1 MINITYDR
9 NQNKTKVEVSKL
21 DVIKQHL
28 PLKVQ
33 FKNIITD
40 EIHYEAELKDYY
52 WVEWCGSE
60 LITDV
65 LIYSSNGTLLH
76 EYKWDVTNHGDEIEK
91 MLWFYLKSKKIQGI
105 KSNGLVIGSHDG
117 RNGHWIYPV
126 KHRLTD
132 ATLVDGSDKQYVELI
147 QNYKNNSNIETLNTI
162 VTTDGS
168 DVEWYQG
175 GEGYTDT
182 IVPSFINSWLDSSE
196 IVKSYRKSVSINN
209 LMKDKNYDWLH
220 LDVEGIDGD
229 LILALENKPNVII
242 YESMNLDKIMEAKL
256 NLWFVENSYEV
267 TEYNGN
273 TIAIKKLTYLY

>member
-1 MINITYDR
+1 MINITYNR

-40 EIHYEAELKDYY
+40 EIHYETELNDYY
-52 WVEWCGSE
+52 WAEWCGSE

-65 LIYSSNGTLLH
+65 LVYSSNGTLLH
-76 EYKWDVTNHGDEIEK
+76 EYNWDVTVHGDEIEK
-91 MLWFYLKSKKIQGI
+91 MLWFYLKSRNIQGL

-126 KHRLTD
+126 KYKLTD

-196 IVKSYRKSVSINN
+196 IIKSYRKSVSIND

-220 LDVEGIDGD
+220 LDVEGLDGD
-229 LILALENKPNVII
+229 LILALEQKPNII
-242 YESMNLDKIMEAKL
+242 IFEDENLDIVTKDKL
-256 NLWFVENSYEV
+256 KVWFIENSYE
-267 TEYNGN
+267 TIKHICN
-273 TIAIKKLTYLY
+273 TIAIKK

>member
-1 MINITYDR
+1 MIDITYNR
-9 NQNKTKVEVSKL
+9 SINLTRVEVNNL
-21 DVIKQHL
+21 QLIKEHL

-33 FKNIITD
+33 FKNIISG
-40 EIHYEAELKDYY
+40 EIHYE
-52 WVEWCGSE
+52 SE
-60 LITDV
+60 LLDYWWTEWKGAEQITDV
-65 LIYSSNGTLLH
+65 LVYSSNGKLLYEH
-76 EYKWDVTNHGDEIEK
+76 KWDVTINGDIHEK
-91 MLWFYLKSKKIQGI
+91 MLWFYLKARQLNGL

-126 KHRLTD
+126 KYKLTD
-132 ATLVDGSDKQYVELI
+132 ATLVDGSDKQYVELT

-182 IVPSFINSWLDSSE
+182 IVPSFINSWLESSE
-196 IVKSYRKSVSINN
+196 IIKSYRKSVSIND

-229 LILALENKPNVII
+229 LILTLENKPNVII

-256 NLWFVENSYEV
+256 NLWFVENSYE
-267 TEYNGN
+267 TIECNGN
-273 TIAIKKLTYLY
+273 TIAIKK

>member
-1 MINITYDR
+1 MINITYNR
-9 NQNKTKVEVSKL
+9 NENKTKVEVSKL
-21 DVIKQHL
+21 DVIKEHL
-28 PLKVQ
+28 PLKIQ

-40 EIHYEAELKDYY
+40 EIHYETELKDYY
-52 WVEWCGSE
+52 WAEWCGSE

-76 EYKWDVTNHGDEIEK
+76 EYKWDVITHGDEIEK
-91 MLWFYLKSKKIQGI
+91 MLWFYLKARQLNGL

-126 KHRLTD
+126 KYKLTD
-132 ATLVDGSDKQYVELI
+132 ATLVDGSDKQYVELT

-182 IVPSFINSWLDSSE
+182 IVPSFINSWLESSE
-196 IVKSYRKSVSINN
+196 IIKSYRKSVSIND

-220 LDVEGIDGD
+220 LDVEGLDGD
-229 LILALENKPNVII
+229 LILALEQKPNII
-242 YESMNLDKIMEAKL
+242 IFEDENLDIVTKDKL
-256 NLWFVENSYEV
+256 KVWFIENSYE
-267 TEYNGN
+267 TIKHICN
-273 TIAIKKLTYLY
+273 TIAIKK

>member
-1 MINITYDR
+1 MINITYNR

-40 EIHYEAELKDYY
+40 EIHYETELKDYY
-52 WVEWCGSE
+52 WAEWCGSE
-60 LITDV
+60 LITDI

-76 EYKWDVTNHGDEIEK
+76 EYKWDVIIHGDEIEK
-91 MLWFYLKSKKIQGI
+91 MLWFYLKARQLKGL

-126 KHRLTD
+126 KHKLTD
-132 ATLVDGSDKQYVELI
+132 ALLIDGSDKQFINLVE
-147 QNYKNNSNIETLNTI
+147 NYKHNSNVETLNTI

-168 DVEWYQG
+168 YVEWYQG

-182 IVPSFINSWLDSSE
+182 VVPSLINEWLDSSE
-196 IVKSYRKSVSINN
+196 ITKSYRKSVSIND

-220 LDVEGIDGD
+220 LDVEGLDGD
-229 LILALENKPNVII
+229 LILALEQKPNII
-242 YESMNLDKIMEAKL
+242 IFEDENLDIVTKDKL
-256 NLWFVENSYEV
+256 KVWFIENSYE
-267 TEYNGN
+267 TIKHICN
-273 TIAIKKLTYLY
+273 TIAIKK

>member
-1 MINITYDR
+1 MINITYNR
-9 NQNKTKVEVSKL
+9 NENKTKVEISKL
-21 DVIKQHL
+21 DVIKEHL
-28 PLKVQ
+28 PLKIQ

-40 EIHYEAELKDYY
+40 EIHYETELKDYY
-52 WVEWCGSE
+52 WAEWCGSE

-76 EYKWDVTNHGDEIEK
+76 EYKWDVTINGDIHEK
-91 MLWFYLKSKKIQGI
+91 MLWFYLKARQLNGL

-126 KHRLTD
+126 KYKLTD
-132 ATLVDGSDKQYVELI
+132 ATLVDGSDKQYVELT

-182 IVPSFINSWLDSSE
+182 IVPSFINSWLESSE
-196 IVKSYRKSVSINN
+196 IIKSYRKSVSIND

-229 LILALENKPNVII
+229 LILTLENKPNVII

-256 NLWFVENSYEV
+256 NLWFVENSYE
-267 TEYNGN
+267 TIECNGN
-273 TIAIKKLTYLY
+273 TIAIKK

>member
-9 NQNKTKVEVSKL
+9 SINLTRVEANNL
-21 DVIKQHL
+21 QLIKEHL

-33 FKNIITD
+33 FKNIVTG
-40 EIHYEAELKDYY
+40 EIHYE
-52 WVEWCGSE
+52 SE
-60 LITDV
+60 LLDYWWTEWKGAEHITDV

-76 EYKWDVTNHGDEIEK
+76 EYKWDVTINGDIHEK
-91 MLWFYLKSKKIQGI
+91 MLWFYLKARQLNGL

-117 RNGHWIYPV
+117 RNGHWIYSV
-126 KHRLTD
+126 KHKLTD
-132 ATLVDGSDKQYVELI
+132 ATLVDGSDKQYVELK
-147 QNYKNNSNIETLNTI
+147 QNYKDNSNIETLNTI
-162 VTTDGS
+162 VTIDGS

-182 IVPSFINSWLDSSE
+182 IVPSVINSWLDTSE
-196 IVKSYRKSVSINN
+196 IVKSYRKSVSIND

-256 NLWFVENSYEV
+256 NLWFVENSYE
-267 TEYNGN
+267 TIECNGN
-273 TIAIKKLTYLY
+273 TIAIKK

>member
-1 MINITYDR
+1 MINITYNR
-9 NQNKTKVEVSKL
+9 NENKTKVEVSKL
-21 DVIKQHL
+21 DVIKEHL
-28 PLKVQ
+28 PLKIQ

-40 EIHYEAELKDYY
+40 EIHYETELKDYY
-52 WVEWCGSE
+52 WAEWFGSE

-76 EYKWDVTNHGDEIEK
+76 EYKWDVITHGDEIEK
-91 MLWFYLKSKKIQGI
+91 MLWFYLKARQLNGL

-117 RNGHWIYPV
+117 RNGHWIYSV
-126 KHRLTD
+126 KHKLTD
-132 ATLVDGSDKQYVELI
+132 ATLVDGSDKQYVELT
-147 QNYKNNSNIETLNTI
+147 QNYKHNSNIETLNTI

-168 DVEWYQG
+168 YVEWYQG

-182 IVPSFINSWLDSSE
+182 VVPSLINEWLDSSE
-196 IVKSYRKSVSINN
+196 ITKSYRKSISIND

-256 NLWFVENSYEV
+256 NLWFVENSYE
-267 TEYNGN
+267 TIECNGN
-273 TIAIKKLTYLY
+273 TIAIKK

>member
-9 NQNKTKVEVSKL
+9 NQNKTKVEISKL

-52 WVEWCGSE
+52 WVEWCGAE

-65 LIYSSNGTLLH
+65 LIYSTNGTLLH
-76 EYKWDVTNHGDEIEK
+76 EYKWDVTIHGDEIEK
-91 MLWFYLKSKKIQGI
+91 MLWFYLKSRKIQGL

-117 RNGHWIYPV
+117 RNGHWIYSV
-126 KHRLTD
+126 KHELTD
-132 ATLVDGSDKQYVELI
+132 AILVDGSDKQYVELK
-147 QNYKNNSNIETLNTI
+147 QNYKDNSNIETLNTI

-196 IVKSYRKSVSINN
+196 IIKSYRKSISIND

-242 YESMNLDKIMEAKL
+242 YESMNLNKIMEAKL
-256 NLWFVENSYEV
+256 NLWFVENLYNTIEC
-267 TEYNGN
+267 NGN
-273 TIAIKKLTYLY
+273 TIAIKK

>member
-1 MINITYDR
+1 MINITYNR

-40 EIHYEAELKDYY
+40 EIHYETELNDYY
-52 WVEWCGSE
+52 WAEWCGSE

-76 EYKWDVTNHGDEIEK
+76 ECNWDVTVHGDEIEK
-91 MLWFYLKSKKIQGI
+91 MLWFYLKARQLNGL

-117 RNGHWIYPV
+117 RNGHWIYSV
-126 KHRLTD
+126 KHKLTD
-132 ATLVDGSDKQYVELI
+132 ATLVDGSDKQYVELT
-147 QNYKNNSNIETLNTI
+147 QNYKHNSNIETLNTI

-168 DVEWYQG
+168 YVEWYQG

-182 IVPSFINSWLDSSE
+182 VVPSLINEWLDSSE
-196 IVKSYRKSVSINN
+196 ITKSYRKSISIND

-229 LILALENKPNVII
+229 LILTLENKPNVII

-256 NLWFVENSYEV
+256 NLWFVENSYE
-267 TEYNGN
+267 TIECNGN
-273 TIAIKKLTYLY
+273 TIAIKK

>member
-1 MINITYDR
+1 MINITYNR
-9 NQNKTKVEVSKL
+9 NENKTKVEVSKL
-21 DVIKQHL
+21 DVIKEHL
-28 PLKVQ
+28 PLKIQ

-40 EIHYEAELKDYY
+40 EIHYETELKDYY
-52 WVEWCGSE
+52 WAEWCGSE

-76 EYKWDVTNHGDEIEK
+76 EYKWDVITHGDEIEK
-91 MLWFYLKSKKIQGI
+91 MLWFYLKARQLNGL

-117 RNGHWIYPV
+117 RNGHWIYSV
-126 KHRLTD
+126 KHKLTD
-132 ATLVDGSDKQYVELI
+132 ATLVDGSDKQYVELT
-147 QNYKNNSNIETLNTI
+147 QNYKHNSNIETLNTI

-168 DVEWYQG
+168 YVEWYQG

-182 IVPSFINSWLDSSE
+182 VVPSLINEWLDSSE
-196 IVKSYRKSVSINN
+196 ITKSYRKSVSIND

-229 LILALENKPNVII
+229 LILTLENKPNVII

-256 NLWFVENSYEV
+256 NLWFVENSYE
-267 TEYNGN
+267 TIECNGN
-273 TIAIKKLTYLY
+273 TIAIKK

>member
-9 NQNKTKVEVSKL
+9 NQNKTKVEISKL

-52 WVEWCGSE
+52 WVEWCGAE

-65 LIYSSNGTLLH
+65 LIYSTNGTLLH
-76 EYKWDVTNHGDEIEK
+76 EYKWDVTIHGDEIEK
-91 MLWFYLKSKKIQGI
+91 MLWFYLKSRKIQGL

-117 RNGHWIYPV
+117 RNGHWIYSV
-126 KHRLTD
+126 KHELTD
-132 ATLVDGSDKQYVELI
+132 AILVDGSDKQYVELK
-147 QNYKNNSNIETLNTI
+147 QNYKDNSNIETLNTI

-196 IVKSYRKSVSINN
+196 IVKSYRKSISIND

-242 YESMNLDKIMEAKL
+242 YESMNLNKIMEAKL
-256 NLWFVENSYEV
+256 NLWFVENLYNTIEC
-267 TEYNGN
+267 NGN
-273 TIAIKKLTYLY
+273 TIAIKK